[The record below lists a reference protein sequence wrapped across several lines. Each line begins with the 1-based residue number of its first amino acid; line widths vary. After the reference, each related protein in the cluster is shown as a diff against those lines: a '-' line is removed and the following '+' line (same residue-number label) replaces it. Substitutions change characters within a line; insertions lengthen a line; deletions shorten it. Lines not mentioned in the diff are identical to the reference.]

1 MKRIGIYVER
11 HRAWGRQACEGICAF
26 AQERRDWSLSM
37 LEPDD
42 FKSPSALARF
52 DGFIARVPNAQV
64 ATALRQTR
72 RPVADLTR
80 EAVSKG
86 LFLHTARQDNAA
98 IGKLAARHFIEHR
111 FTNFAF
117 CGYAERRFSNERRQ
131 AFCRYLAL
139 NRFTAESYD
148 SPPTAVQ
155 DYDTATAS
163 HEAFASAPDVKRLM
177 RWLRKLPKPVAVFCA
192 NDYRGRQVIEACADA
207 GIGVPGEVAVLGTDN
222 DTLVC
227 NFVTP
232 TISSIDPDVMSLG
245 RAAAESVSRARD
257 GNDAPS
263 KPVMIPPR
271 ELVVRA
277 STETF
282 PVDPPWLSDALVF
295 IRRNVNRRLSAADV
309 YSAVGRSHPRVDA
322 AFRNKLGTTVQSEI
336 RRVALAEAERLLA
349 TTKMPVADVAKLTGF
364 SSPQY
369 FCNVFTATFGKP
381 PSALPRKV

>member
-37 LEPDD
+37 LELGD
-42 FKSPSALARF
+42 FRSPSTLARF
-52 DGFIARVPNAQV
+52 DGFIARIPNAQV
-64 ATALRQTR
+64 ATALRQTH

-86 LFLHTARQDNAA
+86 LFICTARQDNAA

-117 CGYAERRFSNERRQ
+117 CGYAERRFSNERRHSF
-131 AFCRYLAL
+131 ANHLAL
-139 NRFTAESYD
+139 NRFNVDTYD
-148 SPPTAVQ
+148 CPPTAVH

-163 HEAFASAPDVKRLM
+163 HEAFAPAPDVRHLM

-207 GIGVPGEVAVLGTDN
+207 GIGVPGDVAVLGTDN

-232 TISSIDPDVMSLG
+232 TLSSIDPDVMALG
-245 RAAAESVSRARD
+245 RAAAESVSRMID
-257 GNDAPS
+257 GGAEQPN
-263 KPVMIPPR
+263 PVMVPPR
-271 ELVVRA
+271 GIVVRA

-309 YSAVGRSHPRVDA
+309 YSAVGRSHTRVDA
-322 AFRNKLGTTVQSEI
+322 AFRDKLGTTVQSEI
-336 RRVALAEAERLLA
+336 RRVALAEAKRLLA
-349 TTKMPVADVAKLTGF
+349 TSAMPISDIAKLTGF

-369 FCNVFTATFGKP
+369 FCNVFTATFGKS
-381 PSALPRKV
+381 PSAFPRKT